1 MYSLISY
8 TDIISLLREVIDNKD
23 TFLYICYRWDSLIK
37 YTDTILLCS
46 EMYEPSL
53 GPARCYQ
60 LEK

>member
-46 EMYEPSL
+46 EMYKPSL
-53 GPARCYQ
+53 GPA
-60 LEK
+60 